1 MSKHTTTLR
10 VMGVPEHFNTPWIL
24 AIDDGA
30 FDEIGVNVEFT
41 DAPGGTGE
49 MSQAL
54 FHNNTDM
61 ALLLTEGA
69 LNSVLT
75 GNPCTIHSTY
85 VDSPLLWGV
94 FAGGQSETDVEALR
108 NAPFLVSRF
117 YSGSHLMGFMYA
129 DHHNRTVT
137 RDDFTEVGNAEGA
150 VKTLTELP
158 DRLFLWEKYISMPLV
173 KKKKLR
179 LVDTFAATWPAFVAV
194 VRNEYLDENRALV
207 DKVMA
212 IVREYAS
219 DLEESGEEG
228 AELVAHLYD
237 LKVKHAEEWMA
248 QVRFS
253 RTGAVDFG
261 HLREAASTLHRL
273 GILKTLP
280 DEAALKTVVAS

>member
-1 MSKHTTTLR
+1 MSKNTTTLR

-30 FDEIGVNVEFT
+30 FDEIAVNVEFT

-54 FHNNTDM
+54 FHNSTDM

-94 FAGGQSETDVEALR
+94 FAGGQSEAEAEALR

-129 DHHNRTVT
+129 DHHKRTVT
-137 RDDFTEVGNAEGA
+137 RDDFAEVGNADGA
-150 VKTLTELP
+150 VKALAEAP

-179 LVDTFAATWPAFVAV
+179 LVDTFSASWPAFVAV
-194 VRNEYLDENRALV
+194 VRNDYLAQNRALI

-212 IVREYAS
+212 IVRAYAA

-237 LKVKHAEEWMA
+237 LKVKHATEWME

-253 RTGAVDFG
+253 RTGAVDLD
-261 HLREAASTLHRL
+261 HLREAAGTLHRL
-273 GILKTLP
+273 GILKNLP
-280 DEAALKTVVAS
+280 DTAALQAVVAG

>member
-54 FHNNTDM
+54 FHNTADM

-94 FAGGQSETDVEALR
+94 FAGGSSDTAVDQLR
-108 NAPFLVSRF
+108 NAPFVVSRF

-129 DHHNRTVT
+129 DHHKRTVT
-137 RDDFTEVGNAEGA
+137 RDDFTEVGSADGA
-150 VKTLTELP
+150 VNALAEQA

-179 LVDTFAATWPAFVAV
+179 LVDTFSATWPAFVAV
-194 VRNEYLDENRALV
+194 VRNDYLAEHGELV

-212 IVREYAS
+212 IVREYAA

-237 LKVKHAEEWMA
+237 LKVKHATEWME

-253 RTGAVDFG
+253 RSGAVDLD
-261 HLREAASTLHRL
+261 HLHEAASTLHRL

-280 DEAALKTVVAS
+280 DANALKAVVAR